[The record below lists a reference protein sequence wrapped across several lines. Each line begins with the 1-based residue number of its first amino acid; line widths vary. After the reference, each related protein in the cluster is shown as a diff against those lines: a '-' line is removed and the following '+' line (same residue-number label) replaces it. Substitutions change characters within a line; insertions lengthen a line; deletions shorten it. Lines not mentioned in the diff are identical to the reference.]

1 MSVNKNGQVTTP
13 DHMVDHDWQIG
24 VPRLSYPYNWVSK
37 GVIFHK
43 EQVGGGADGGTDDQ
57 SWPRGRPQVVSRST

>member
-1 MSVNKNGQVTTP
+1 MSVNKNGQVTTS

-57 SWPRGRPQVVSRST
+57 S

>member
-13 DHMVDHDWQIG
+13 DHMVDHDWQVG

-37 GVIFHK
+37 GVILHE
-43 EQVGGGADGGTDDQ
+43 EQVGGGADGE
-57 SWPRGRPQVVSRST
+57 